1 MYLPT
6 HMLTSATTQ
15 YGTLCVLAVSLN
27 VASSITKAV
36 YIYIYIYKLTLSAP
50 CRHTEGE
57 GVLLHSFLNSAL
69 SGQPSNSL
77 SCRFVP
83 GGRTRYHSIGDCL
96 GCRFIPDTLWNTHI
110 YCSCLDANA
119 EGPQPQDIHII

>member
-6 HMLTSATTQ
+6 HMLTSATKQ

-36 YIYIYIYKLTLSAP
+36 YIYFLTLSAP
-50 CRHTEGE
+50 CRHTGGE
-57 GVLLHSFLNSAL
+57 EVLLHSFLNSAL
-69 SGQPSNSL
+69 NGQPSNSL

-96 GCRFIPDTLWNTHI
+96 GCRFSPDTLWNTLLLLLPG
-110 YCSCLDANA
+110 Y
-119 EGPQPQDIHII
+119 EP